1 MRNRRYGDGYSIY
14 GSEMLNKKW
23 LDGFLL
29 NIPCYF
35 TQVILLPSI
44 SGGNLFFWE
53 CVSIIP
59 E

>member
-44 SGGNLFFWE
+44 SGGNLFFLGM
-53 CVSIIP
+53 C
-59 E
+59 